1 MVRVKTPARRQVLLD
16 AARHLFQEAG
26 FERTSMDDIAAR
38 AGSSKAT
45 LYRYFASKE
54 SLFLELVSGSA
65 REQGGAMMG
74 LVQRS
79 AGATADLE
87 LVAAAPAEAPMLDPA
102 ERVDVALQRF
112 GHYILKQFHTPES
125 LGVQRMVIAAAVN
138 PEIGRAYYEQGPA
151 RATHYL
157 ATYFRTVVGAGALRE
172 ADPHV
177 MACHFYGL
185 LESEVHQAGL
195 FNVVTTLDDERIGA
209 TVGRALDVFLR
220 AYGAAPASASTITPP
235 RKEG

>member
-1 MVRVKTPARRQVLLD
+1 MVRTKTPARRLALLN
-16 AARHLFQEAG
+16 AARYLFQETG
-26 FERTSMDDIAAR
+26 FERTSMDDIAAH

-45 LYRYFASKE
+45 LYRYFVSKE
-54 SLFLELVSGSA
+54 SLFQELVAGSA

-79 AGATADLE
+79 AGAGDDLE
-87 LVAAAPAEAPMLDPA
+87 LISAAPVAAPMLNPA
-102 ERVDVALQRF
+102 EPVEPSLYRF
-112 GHYILKQFHTPES
+112 GHYILKHFHTPES
-125 LGVQRMVIAAAVN
+125 LGVQRMVIAAAVD

-151 RATHYL
+151 RATQYL
-157 ATYFRTVVGAGALRE
+157 ATYFEAVIGAGALRP

-209 TVGRALDVFLR
+209 TVRRALDVFLR
-220 AYGAAPASASTITPP
+220 AYGAASA
-235 RKEG
+235 